1 MSQDQGA
8 GSGRE
13 RVVHDERADAR
24 ERVRVAQDREA
35 QQRTDRSAQA
45 KDRARVRQRA
55 TEAEQ
60 KERDVAA
67 SCAAER
73 ADGANEAAVGA
84 MTPMPADTAT
94 PGEGRGLDANT
105 SEEQLRGARD

>member
-1 MSQDQGA
+1 VSQDQGA

-45 KDRARVRQRA
+45 KDRARMRQRV

-60 KERDVAA
+60 KAQGVAA
-67 SCAAER
+67 SHAVER
-73 ADGANEAAVGA
+73 ADE
-84 MTPMPADTAT
+84 
-94 PGEGRGLDANT
+94 GEGPRPAGPDSA
-105 SEEQLRGARD
+105 SE

>member
-1 MSQDQGA
+1 VSHDQGA

-45 KDRARVRQRA
+45 TERARVRQRA
-55 TEAEQ
+55 TEAAQ

-67 SCAAER
+67 SHAAER
-73 ADGANEAAVGA
+73 ADGANEAAVEA

-94 PGEGRGLDANT
+94 PEEGRGLDANT
-105 SEEQLRGARD
+105 GEE